1 MIHGGTRRTATA
13 TPFVHEEPRR
23 DTENCNCNTFCPR
36 RATEDHGE
44 LQLQH
49 LLSTKSHGGTR
60 RTAELQH
67 LLSTKSHG
75 GTRRTATAT
84 PFVHEGPRRDTE
96 NCRTATPFVHEGTRR
111 DTENGDCNTFCP
123 RRATEGHGELQLQH
137 LLSTKGHGGTRR
149 TAELQHLLS
158 TKGRRD
164 TENCNCNTFC
174 PRRDAE
180 GHGERRLQ
188 HLLST
193 NGGTRRTAT
202 ATPFVHEEPRRPRR
216 DTENCNCNTFCP
228 RRATEDHGELQLQ
241 HLLSTKG
248 HGGTRRTATAT
259 PFVHE
264 GPRRTGNTATP
275 FGRTEGHGELLQ
287 HLLSTKG
294 HGGPRRTATATPF
307 VHEGTRRDTENGNC
321 NTFCPRR
328 ATEGHGELQ
337 LQHLLSTKGHATEDH
352 GELQLQ
358 HLLSTKGR
366 GGTGRTATAT
376 PFVHEGM
383 RGTTKKNFFCPR
395 WAAKNSFLIHEGL

>member
-1 MIHGGTRRTATA
+1 MGQ
-13 TPFVHEEPRR
+13 EERLFDPRR
-23 DTENCNCNTFCPR
+23 DTENCN
-36 RATEDHGE
+36 
-44 LQLQH
+44 
-49 LLSTKSHGGTR
+49 
-60 RTAELQH
+60 
-67 LLSTKSHG
+67 
-75 GTRRTATAT
+75 
-84 PFVHEGPRRDTE
+84 
-96 NCRTATPFVHEGTRR
+96 
-111 DTENGDCNTFCP
+111 CNTFCP

-137 LLSTKGHGGTRR
+137 LLSTKGHGGPRR
-149 TAELQHLLS
+149 TATATLFVHEEPRRDTENCRTATPFVHEEP
-158 TKGRRD
+158 RRD

-193 NGGTRRTAT
+193 
-202 ATPFVHEEPRRPRR
+202 
-216 DTENCNCNTFCP
+216 
-228 RRATEDHGELQLQ
+228 
-241 HLLSTKG
+241 KG

-264 GPRRTGNTATP
+264 GPRRTTENCNCNTFCPRRDA
-275 FGRTEGHGELLQ
+275 EGHGELQLHHLLSTKGRGGTRRTAELQ

-294 HGGPRRTATATPF
+294 RGGTRRTATATPF
-307 VHEGTRRDTENGNC
+307 VHEGPRRDTENCNC

-328 ATEGHGELQ
+328 
-337 LQHLLSTKGHATEDH
+337 ATEDH

>member
-13 TPFVHEEPRR
+13 TPFVH
-23 DTENCNCNTFCPR
+23 
-36 RATEDHGE
+36 
-44 LQLQH
+44 
-49 LLSTKSHGGTR
+49 
-60 RTAELQH
+60 
-67 LLSTKSHG
+67 HG

-84 PFVHEGPRRDTE
+84 PFVHEG
-96 NCRTATPFVHEGTRR
+96 
-111 DTENGDCNTFCP
+111 
-123 RRATEGHGELQLQH
+123 
-137 LLSTKGHGGTRR
+137 
-149 TAELQHLLS
+149 
-158 TKGRRD
+158 
-164 TENCNCNTFC
+164 
-174 PRRDAE
+174 
-180 GHGERRLQ
+180 
-188 HLLST
+188 
-193 NGGTRRTAT
+193 
-202 ATPFVHEEPRRPRR
+202 PRR

-264 GPRRTGNTATP
+264 GATEDP
-275 FGRTEGHGELLQ
+275 EGHGERQLQ
-287 HLLSTKG
+287 HLLSTKS
-294 HGGPRRTATATPF
+294 HGGTGRTATPFVHEGPRRTRRTATATPF
-307 VHEGTRRDTENGNC
+307 VHEGPRRTTENCNC

-337 LQHLLSTKGHATEDH
+337 LQHLLSTKGHGGTRRT
-352 GELQLQ
+352 ELQHLLSTKGRGGTRRTATATPFVHEGTRRDTENCNCNTFCPRRDAEGRGERRLQ

-383 RGTTKKNFFCPR
+383 RGTTKKTFFCPR